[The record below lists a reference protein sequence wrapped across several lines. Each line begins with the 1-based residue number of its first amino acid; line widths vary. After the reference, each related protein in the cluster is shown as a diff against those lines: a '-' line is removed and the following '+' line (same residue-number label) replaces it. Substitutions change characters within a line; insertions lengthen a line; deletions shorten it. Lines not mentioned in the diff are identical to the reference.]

1 MELDQHLKVAALAD
15 LHYTKSA
22 QGTATKLF
30 QEIAE
35 QADVCVLCGD
45 LTDYGLPEEAE
56 ALLADLG
63 PVLAKPCLAVLGNH
77 DFESDAAD
85 KLIELF
91 RGAGIKLLDGECIEI
106 QGVGF
111 AGVSGFGGG
120 FGKSMLNA
128 WGEKAVK
135 EFVREGVDQ
144 ALRLERALARLST
157 PTKIAVLHYAP
168 IRETVVGENPE
179 VFPFLGSTRLEEA
192 IDRYGVRI
200 ALHGHA
206 HNGHPHGQTGKG
218 ADVYNVSI
226 PLLKR
231 DKLHPGSYRL
241 LQVPSGPLPSAE
253 RGTGPDS
260 ECTEPSI

>member
-1 MELDQHLKVAALAD
+1 MELAQHLKVAALAD
-15 LHYTKSA
+15 LHHTKSA
-22 QGTATKLF
+22 QGTATGLF

-56 ALLADLG
+56 ALLADLQ
-63 PVLAKPCLAVLGNH
+63 PVLSKPCLAVLGNH

-91 RGAGIKLLDGECIEI
+91 TGAGIKLLDGECVEV

-128 WGEKAVK
+128 WGERAVK
-135 EFVREGVDQ
+135 EFVRESVDQ

-168 IRETVVGENPE
+168 IRDTVVGENPE

-192 IDRYGVRI
+192 IDRYGVHI

-206 HNGHPHGQTGKG
+206 HNGQPHGRTGKG
-218 ADVYNVSI
+218 ADVYNVAI

-231 DKLHPGSYRL
+231 DKLDPRSYRL
-241 LQVPSGPLPSAE
+241 LHVPLETAGREESGISP
-253 RGTGPDS
+253 GPGL
-260 ECTEPSI
+260 TEPGI